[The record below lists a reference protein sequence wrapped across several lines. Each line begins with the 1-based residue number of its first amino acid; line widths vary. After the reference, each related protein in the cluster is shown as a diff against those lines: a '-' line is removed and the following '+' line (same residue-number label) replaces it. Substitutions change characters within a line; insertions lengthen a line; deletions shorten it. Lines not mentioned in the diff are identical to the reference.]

1 MMDGRMDGF
10 TIGYWCC
17 HCFQDCSIPKKAKK
31 EIICYQSDGAKV
43 VHPLLKLLDYPSKI
57 ILMYFKI
64 YLLHEWQIWDMC
76 NEHFKCRFTTKLPF
90 LPDHFVVIWSAHW
103 VLEPLWVGFL
113 ALEEFWAF
121 PLSWSE
127 LASASTQ
134 GVRALMAGCFQL
146 GQHSFAL

>member
-1 MMDGRMDGF
+1 MKRFPVCIKFALEPFFTFLLCNDSIKLFMLVNHLHQNDAADFSEMMDGRMDGF

-64 YLLHEWQIWDMC
+64 YLLHE
-76 NEHFKCRFTTKLPF
+76 
-90 LPDHFVVIWSAHW
+90 
-103 VLEPLWVGFL
+103 
-113 ALEEFWAF
+113 
-121 PLSWSE
+121 
-127 LASASTQ
+127 
-134 GVRALMAGCFQL
+134 
-146 GQHSFAL
+146 